1 MTNLGISATVSGTV
15 EFEYESNSFLLP
27 FVFAVPMNDSYSS
40 SISPAVMVDGVG
52 NYELSL
58 SPGDYAIGALHFNS
72 PDYYWYNDST
82 SEVGYQMQFFENA
95 STIEGATVIQ
105 VAEGGELGNIN
116 FDLINGQIFGFNGQ
130 MGNCLLYTSPSPRDQ
145 RGSRMPSSA

>member
-1 MTNLGISATVSGTV
+1 
-15 EFEYESNSFLLP
+15 
-27 FVFAVPMNDSYSS
+27 MNDSYSS

-105 VAEGGELGNIN
+105 VAEGGELGILILILSMVK
-116 FDLINGQIFGFNGQ
+116 FLDLTVIWEIW
-130 MGNCLLYTSPSPRDQ
+130 
-145 RGSRMPSSA
+145 